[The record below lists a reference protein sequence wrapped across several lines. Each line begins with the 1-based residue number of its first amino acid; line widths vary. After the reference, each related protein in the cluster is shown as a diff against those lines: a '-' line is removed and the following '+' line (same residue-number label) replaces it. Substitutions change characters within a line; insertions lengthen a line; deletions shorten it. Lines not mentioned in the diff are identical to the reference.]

1 MIENY
6 KALLYALFNS
16 DESQRNVKSVICVYD
31 TFDSDRLVG
40 VFSTSNECANFFGTN
55 RRVIDCSVCKKI
67 LKQRRYKLER
77 VNLEEVEKR

>member
-16 DESQRNVKSVICVYD
+16 DESQRTVKSVICVYD

-40 VFSTSNECANFFGTN
+40 VFSTSSECAKFFRTS
-55 RRVIDCSVCKKI
+55 RRVIDYSVCKKI

-77 VNLEEVEKR
+77 VKI

>member
-31 TFDSDRLVG
+31 AFDNDRLLG
-40 VFSTSNECANFFGTN
+40 VFSTSSECAKFFGTN
-55 RRVIDCSVCKKI
+55 RRVIDCDICRKKI
-67 LKQRRYKLER
+67 KRKRFKLER
-77 VNLEEVEKR
+77 VSIVDE